1 MPGTENGENRPRKA
15 DVSIEMLHQQLQDGI
30 DAIESGEDWRAWLN
44 FAGRLHRYSFNNLI
58 LIWRQRPDATSIAS
72 YRTWHSVH
80 RQVRRGERA
89 LRVIA
94 PVVRRTTA
102 LDGEG
107 KVVLGP
113 DGEPGRRQQVVGFRP
128 AAVFD
133 ICQTDG
139 PPVPEP
145 ERPVLLTG
153 PAPEGLWDALGS
165 EVSERG
171 YRLLRGGRHQLDGA
185 NGITKVAEREVW
197 IRDDV
202 DDAQA
207 VKTLAHEVA
216 HVLLHTGEDDSSAI
230 SQCAGVRE
238 VEAESVA
245 HLVLAAHGVA
255 TADYSFPYVATWAYP
270 MAAVEHVAMSEIVGR
285 TGTRVMNAARDLI
298 DATTTSADAA
308 SPADRAQL
316 VRATDSARRTNE
328 LLEKTTSSVLPLADR
343 TVLLAVLADTHEYFR
358 RSVRPS
364 WVPDYLNA
372 RAIGA
377 ALDSHELG
385 YAQKQWTTL
394 TDHLR
399 SLGYTD
405 DHIEAA
411 GVARRSQRGHL
422 IDHLRDRVTI
432 PLRNADREIV
442 GFTARVNPSS
452 TGRTHEPKYLNT
464 PATSLFRKG
473 QVLYGLPDHLEQVR
487 AGIVPV
493 LCEGPIDA
501 IAIGQIAHEAG
512 PPMVG
517 LASAGTAFTEDQA
530 RQLLAAVGDRTIC
543 LAFDADAAGFA
554 ATEKAWRTL
563 TEEKP
568 HSVVVSALPPG
579 ADPASLLV
587 ADPDALST
595 SLRDAQPAP
604 LVLAE
609 RKIADAHLD
618 GDAGREL
625 MAFRQLTQLAERMP
639 AGERAPYLVRIAE
652 LLHIDVGTAA
662 TEVGERHPQLLADRT
677 AEPRT
682 AGCTALR
689 ETLRQQPSSSELRSD
704 EPAAPRDGPVFRISQ
719 S

>member
-1 MPGTENGENRPRKA
+1 MPATENGENRPRKA
-15 DVSIEMLHQQLQDGI
+15 DVSIEVLHQQLQDGI

-89 LRVIA
+89 LRVMA

-102 LDGEG
+102 LDNEG

-113 DGEPGRRQQVVGFRP
+113 DGQPGRRQQVVGFRH

-133 ICQTDG
+133 ISQTDG

-153 PAPEGLWDALGS
+153 PAPEGLWDALGR

-185 NGITKVAEREVW
+185 NGMTKVAEREVW

-216 HVLLHTGEDDSSAI
+216 HVLLHTGQDDPQGT
-230 SQCAGVRE
+230 SQCAGFRE

-255 TADYSFPYVATWAYP
+255 TAGYSFPYVATWAYSL
-270 MAAVEHVAMSEIVGR
+270 AAVEHVAMSEIVSR
-285 TGTRVMNAARDLI
+285 TGTRVMDAARNLI
-298 DATTTSADAA
+298 DATMTSADA

-316 VRATDSARRTNE
+316 LRSTDSARRTNE
-328 LLEKTTSSVLPLADR
+328 LCEKTASSILPPADRSVLLS
-343 TVLLAVLADTHEYFR
+343 VLADTHEYFR
-358 RSVRPS
+358 CSVRRS
-364 WVPDYLNA
+364 WVPDYLNS

-385 YAQKQWTTL
+385 YARKQWTTL

-411 GVARRSQRGHL
+411 GVARRSQQGHL

-432 PLRNADREIV
+432 PLRSADREIV
-442 GFTARVNPSS
+442 GFTARVNPNSN
-452 TGRTHEPKYLNT
+452 GRTHEPKYLNT
-464 PATSLFRKG
+464 PATSVFHKG
-473 QVLYGLPDHLEQVR
+473 QVLYGLPEHLEQVQ
-487 AGIVPV
+487 AGRVPV

-501 IAIGQIAHEAG
+501 IAVNQLAHAVG
-512 PPMVG
+512 LPMVG

-543 LAFDADAAGFA
+543 LAFDADFPGLAAS
-554 ATEKAWRTL
+554 EKAWRTL

-568 HSVVVSALPPG
+568 HAVVVAALPPG

-587 ADPDALST
+587 AEPDALIR
-595 SLRDAQPAP
+595 SLGEARPAA

-609 RKIADAHLD
+609 QKIADAHLD

-625 MAFRQLTQLAERMP
+625 MAFRQLTQLAERTP

-652 LLHIDVGTAA
+652 LLHIDVSTAA
-662 TEVGERHPQLLADRT
+662 AEVGERHPHLLAER
-677 AEPRT
+677 ALEPRT
-682 AGCTALR
+682 AGCLALR
-689 ETLRQQPSSSELRSD
+689 ETMRQEASNSQTRSVD
-704 EPAAPRDGPVFRISQ
+704 IAASRDGITLRVGQ